1 MVLAIAKQREQS
13 GDNVLVAHQTVEKQC
28 GQQS

>member
-1 MVLAIAKQREQS
+1 MVLAIANWREQS

-28 GQQS
+28 EQQS